1 MAADETPNVPVKSV
15 ERMIQLVQTVQERN
29 GASVT
34 ELSNDLKIAKSTVH
48 NHLCT
53 LERHGYL
60 IREDGTFQIG
70 LRFLDHGGFA
80 REQKPA
86 YSVVQPKIRAL
97 ADETDELCQFVVNQS
112 GQCIVLFQ
120 RQGERAVETRS
131 RVGMHGPMHSMPGG
145 KVILSHLPTEQV
157 SELIGQ
163 DDLPAATEKTITDR
177 DFLYTELE
185 HIAERG
191 YAINREEY
199 INGLNALSVIIKLG
213 DNNILGA
220 LAVIGPSHRMNNEEY
235 EDQIS
240 DSLLEAANEL
250 ELNVTYSRL

>member
-1 MAADETPNVPVKSV
+1 
-15 ERMIQLVQTVQERN
+15 
-29 GASVT
+29 
-34 ELSNDLKIAKSTVH
+34 
-48 NHLCT
+48 
-53 LERHGYL
+53 
-60 IREDGTFQIG
+60 
-70 LRFLDHGGFA
+70 
-80 REQKPA
+80 
-86 YSVVQPKIRAL
+86 
-97 ADETDELCQFVVNQS
+97 
-112 GQCIVLFQ
+112 
-120 RQGERAVETRS
+120 
-131 RVGMHGPMHSMPGG
+131 MPGG

-163 DDLPAATEKTITDR
+163 DGLPAATEKTITDR

-199 INGLNALSVIIKLG
+199 VNGLNALSVIIKLG
-213 DNNILGA
+213 DNDILGA
-220 LAVIGPSHRMNNEEY
+220 LAVIGPSHRMDNEEY

>member
-1 MAADETPNVPVKSV
+1 
-15 ERMIQLVQTVQERN
+15 
-29 GASVT
+29 
-34 ELSNDLKIAKSTVH
+34 
-48 NHLCT
+48 
-53 LERHGYL
+53 
-60 IREDGTFQIG
+60 
-70 LRFLDHGGFA
+70 
-80 REQKPA
+80 
-86 YSVVQPKIRAL
+86 
-97 ADETDELCQFVVNQS
+97 
-112 GQCIVLFQ
+112 
-120 RQGERAVETRS
+120 
-131 RVGMHGPMHSMPGG
+131 MPGG

-199 INGLNALSVIIKLG
+199 VNGLNALSVIIKLS

-220 LAVIGPSHRMNNEEY
+220 LAVIGPSHRMDNEEY